1 MENGTSLDDILNSEP
16 TPAVEQ
22 PVETIDPPRD
32 EQGRFT
38 PKEQGEEPQLKLIEA
53 AAQDA
58 PPASEQEP
66 PHIPYAAFKDE
77 RTKRQQI
84 EADRQQIAAEKQ
96 QMAERLQQYEAYF
109 QQLQQQAPQT
119 DEEPDPIDALTAQI
133 EQSVMSK
140 VQHQHLTDKVNMTE
154 QFARQK
160 WADYDEK
167 VELFKAEAQKNPF
180 LVQQLMQAPNPAEY
194 AYQVSEQIA
203 VARNYGGTAPSR
215 EQLEAEIRQKIMAE
229 IGMSPKPQAP
239 TSLASERS
247 VGSRGGPAWSGPTAL
262 GDILG

>member
-16 TPAVEQ
+16 AVETA
-22 PVETIDPPRD
+22 PEPETIGQPRD
-32 EQGRFT
+32 ESGRFA
-38 PKEQGEEPQLKLIEA
+38 PREQGEEQQPEPIEA
-53 AAQDA
+53 TPDAPDA

-66 PHIPYAAFKDE
+66 SHIPMAALKDE

-84 EADRQQIAAEKQ
+84 EAERQQL
-96 QMAERLQQYEAYF
+96 AERLQQYEAYF
-109 QQLQQQAPQT
+109 QQLQAPQT
-119 DEEPDPIDALTAQI
+119 DEEPDPVDAFAAQI
-133 EQSVMSK
+133 EQKIMSQ
-140 VQHQHLTDKVNMTE
+140 VQHHQLTDKVNMTE
-154 QFARQK
+154 VFARQK

-167 VELFKAEAQKNPF
+167 VELFKEEAKKNPY

-203 VARNYGGTAPSR
+203 VARNYGGAQPSR

-229 IGMSPKPQAP
+229 IGMSPKVQAP